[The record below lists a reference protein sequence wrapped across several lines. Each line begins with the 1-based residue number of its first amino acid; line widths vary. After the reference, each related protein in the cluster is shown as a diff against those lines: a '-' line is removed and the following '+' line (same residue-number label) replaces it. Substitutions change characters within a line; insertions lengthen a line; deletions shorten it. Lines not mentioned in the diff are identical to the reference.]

1 MGYRRDLKNN
11 EQILHFHHIVCLLT
25 IFFYSYTNQRFNHT
39 AMGAPH
45 TPRSEHRRLPSKDHS
60 ESKPRRRV
68 LSQQLDPRVVQE
80 LSIPDFPRSSLLTPT
95 EPLTPSQ
102 SSHVTYEVEQ
112 YTENDANPSETEKRK
127 GHRPLLLLSRSRG
140 TQTENWPGLLPP
152 SPIPLPSQLSS
163 LSPHDPQSESSSSF
177 SDSLTSTVSTILERV
192 HALLNRMSQADALTL
207 TNRLKRQNLKGADIG
222 HLSRSTVGH
231 ILSEATGLRAQF
243 RSVLEDDKVVLA
255 CTRKDMRLLFKFIK
269 EVFAEMGQM
278 RITLND
284 VILDPSTANR
294 VRELSLNPGKGDTEA
309 KDRDIS
315 VQAGVAGWMAP
326 ISKLFTPAARTD
338 TTPVDRQPT
347 LVPSTNTRSTSHG
360 PRSIPKKLGPALA
373 ASATTVNVEFSG
385 TGRSVTSSFS
395 SQPVSQSDPYSD
407 HDTASG
413 VMNIFAGAPRS
424 HAEFDPWIVVP
435 PLPQRGLR
443 KVKSFRKI
451 ESKSTASFD
460 GMDANE
466 FR

>member
-1 MGYRRDLKNN
+1 MGYRRDLKNK
-11 EQILHFHHIVCLLT
+11 EQILHFPHIVRRLSIL
-25 IFFYSYTNQRFNHT
+25 FYSFTNKIFNDT
-39 AMGAPH
+39 AVGAPH

-68 LSQQLDPRVVQE
+68 LSQQLDPRVVE
-80 LSIPDFPRSSLLTPT
+80 EFSIPDLPRSFLLTPT

-102 SSHVTYEVEQ
+102 SSHVSFEVEQ
-112 YTENDANPSETEKRK
+112 YPENDVNSSEVERRR
-127 GHRPLLLLSRSRG
+127 GHRPLLLLTRSRG
-140 TQTENWPGLLPP
+140 TQTGNWPGLLPP

-163 LSPHDPQSESSSSF
+163 LSPHDGQSESSSF
-177 SDSLTSTVSTILERV
+177 SDSLASSISTILEHV
-192 HALLNRMSQADALTL
+192 LALLNRMSQADALTL

-222 HLSRSTVGH
+222 YLSRSTVSH

-243 RSVLEDDKVVLA
+243 RSVMEDDKVVLA

-269 EVFAEMGQM
+269 DVFAEMGQM

-294 VRELSLNPGKGDTEA
+294 VRELSLNPGKPDTEV
-309 KDRDIS
+309 KEREIS

-326 ISKLFTPAARTD
+326 ISKLFTPTARTD
-338 TTPVDRQPT
+338 TTPVDRQAT
-347 LVPSTNTRSTSHG
+347 LVPSTNTRTTSHG
-360 PRSIPKKLGPALA
+360 PRSIPKLGPALA

-395 SQPVSQSDPYSD
+395 SQPLSQSDPYSD

-451 ESKSTASFD
+451 ESMSTTSA
-460 GMDANE
+460 GCMYANE